1 MILSEL
7 INSIKTEIDSYF
19 DSLSSQIE
27 YSTIDYLSYQV
38 IDSTGKLFICVQ
50 FSDMSI
56 VRVDTLSTIC
66 KFTIDVNCA
75 AKSDLSSFVNTY
87 SQIIFELSQ
96 HLMSKCF
103 CMEANVEFDYDEN
116 TETSYALIR
125 LRVGGNVWTQL
136 IISQKT

>member
-7 INSIKTEIDSYF
+7 ISSIKTEIDSYF

-56 VRVDTLSTIC
+56 VRVDTLSTLC
-66 KFTIDVNCA
+66 KFTIDINCA
-75 AKSDLSSFVNTY
+75 AKLDFSNFISTY

-96 HLMSKCF
+96 YLVSKCF

-125 LRVGGNVWTQL
+125 LRVGGNV
-136 IISQKT
+136 